1 MQITSASGTERS
13 LAVELILEDIPGGG
27 VVEKD
32 DFKTASTGMKEGAL
46 LGIDSSGIY
55 HLTKTAMVANAVP
68 ASGTTHI
75 VVYNNHE
82 FKAGDY
88 FQNTGNT
95 ASGTLITAVTASGT
109 STDVI
114 TCASPC
120 VAIAASGL
128 IIQAAT
134 GTGRALGFL
143 YSPVAIATNPV
154 DLTAVN
160 TGCGLLVRGRVR
172 TELLPYHVDSTLKA
186 LFPLIRFV

>member
-1 MQITSASGTERS
+1 MQITSASGTERN
-13 LAVELILEDIPGGG
+13 LAIELILEDVPGGG

-46 LGIDSSGIY
+46 LGIASDGIY
-55 HLTKTAMVANAVP
+55 HLTKTAMLVNSVATEDTAV
-68 ASGTTHI
+68 

-95 ASGTLITAVTASGT
+95 ASGTAITS
-109 STDVI
+109 
-114 TCASPC
+114 
-120 VAIAASGL
+120 IAASGAGCDVL
-128 IIQAAT
+128 NCTYAGPALSASGVIIQAAT
-134 GTGRALGFL
+134 GTARALGFL

-154 DLTAVN
+154 DLTADN

-172 TELLPYHVDSTLKA
+172 KSQLPYAVDSTIQA